1 MAAVKKWRQYI
12 LGHCFVILTD
22 HRSLKELMA
31 QAVQTPEQQVY
42 PARLMGFNYTIHYRA
57 GKANLA
63 ADALSRL
70 LEPAPGQLLMLT
82 IPNYLF
88 CRN

>member
-1 MAAVKKWRQYI
+1 
-12 LGHCFVILTD
+12 
-22 HRSLKELMA
+22 
-31 QAVQTPEQQVY
+31 
-42 PARLMGFNYTIHYRA
+42 MGFNYTILYRA

-63 ADALSRL
+63 ADAFSRL

-82 IPNYLF
+82 IPNSLF